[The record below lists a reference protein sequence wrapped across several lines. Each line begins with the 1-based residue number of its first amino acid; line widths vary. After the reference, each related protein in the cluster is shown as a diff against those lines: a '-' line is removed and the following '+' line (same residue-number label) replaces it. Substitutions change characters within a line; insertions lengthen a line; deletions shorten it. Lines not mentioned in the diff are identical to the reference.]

1 MGVGRHR
8 EVGLLSKVTQLVS
21 ETPRSQAL
29 AVCCKAGVCVCGGGA
44 GDGKRESLKR
54 KHYFLFIHVCV
65 RESAH
70 LRMCAQGAHMEVR

>member
-29 AVCCKAGVCVCGGGA
+29 AVCCKAGVCVCGGGQ
-44 GDGKRESLKR
+44 GMVRGSHLKENITF
-54 KHYFLFIHVCV
+54 YLFMYVCV
-65 RESAH
+65 RAH
-70 LRMCAQGAHMEVR
+70 T